1 MKNFIEQK
9 SKRGRMLEVRKL
21 ALPNRCIKVRS
32 LANHAEQIEKISN
45 VEIIIDS
52 RIHGLPQ
59 GENMRLKS

>member
-1 MKNFIEQK
+1 
-9 SKRGRMLEVRKL
+9 MLEVRKL